1 MSFQNVQVI
10 EKQET
15 KKSMWGRTVAAIA
28 AVGSLVAATSS
39 HALLAA
45 ADVTAATTAAGADDT
60 LKTAAMW
67 VIGLTVGIVVVAKII
82 GMLKK

>member
-15 KKSMWGRTVAAIA
+15 KKSMWGRAVAATA
-28 AVGSLVAATSS
+28 AAGSFVAATSS
-39 HALLAA
+39 HALLTA

-60 LKTAAMW
+60 LRTAAIW
-67 VIGLTVGIVVVAKII
+67 VIGLTVGIVVVVKIV